1 MLRDRCGSNYCL
13 FRDVVTRRDHMT
25 RVFCD
30 RTLPRNE
37 RIVHVELLVLS
48 DKIVADKFWNIIKE
62 IHNISFDLE
71 SWTYAIFE
79 SEFELVCLIAKCC
92 VI

>member
-1 MLRDRCGSNYCL
+1 
-13 FRDVVTRRDHMT
+13 MT

-30 RTLPRNE
+30 RSLLRNE

>member
-1 MLRDRCGSNYCL
+1 VNAFSVPLFDKPATGSINNGSDQNLVVCRKLMLRNRCGSNYCL

-30 RTLPRNE
+30 RSLLRNE

-48 DKIVADKFWNIIKE
+48 DKIVADKF
-62 IHNISFDLE
+62 
-71 SWTYAIFE
+71 
-79 SEFELVCLIAKCC
+79 
-92 VI
+92 